1 MEKNLFFWYNFSIKK
16 GDFMVE
22 ILIETEFIT
31 LGQFLKYLSLVSSGG
46 EVKFFLENNDV
57 FVNEIMEKRRGK
69 KLFSG
74 DFVQIN
80 EKNFIIKRKNVD

>member
-1 MEKNLFFWYNFSIKK
+1 MEKILFFWYNFSIKK

-46 EVKFFLENNDV
+46 EVKFFLENNNV
-57 FVNEIMEKRRGK
+57 FVNEIIENRRGK